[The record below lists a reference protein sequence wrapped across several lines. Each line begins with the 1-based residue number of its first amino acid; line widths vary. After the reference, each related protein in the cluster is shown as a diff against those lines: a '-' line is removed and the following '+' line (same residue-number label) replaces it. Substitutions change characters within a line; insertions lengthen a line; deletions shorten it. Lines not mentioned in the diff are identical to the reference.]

1 MKEWFLIPHFFVLFS
16 ALEVPVVL
24 DTFFKIRSCSYKVS
38 SWFGRKKVDFFVS
51 DDDNSLALRLYIKE
65 ILVEF
70 FDTYEKRKPK
80 SREKNFRWTKN
91 YIDKI
96 K

>member
-1 MKEWFLIPHFFVLFS
+1 MKEWFPILHFFVLFS

-24 DTFFKIRSCSYKVS
+24 DTFFKFRLGSYKVS

-51 DDDNSLALRLYIKE
+51 DDDNSLALRSYVKKIF
-65 ILVEF
+65 VEF